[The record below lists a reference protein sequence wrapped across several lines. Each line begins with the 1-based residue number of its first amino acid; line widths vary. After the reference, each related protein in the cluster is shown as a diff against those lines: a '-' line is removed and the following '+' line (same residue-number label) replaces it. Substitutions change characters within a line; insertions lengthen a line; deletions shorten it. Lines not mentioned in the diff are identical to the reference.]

1 MGRAHDRNRLEVLDE
16 PECRRLLTGAVIG
29 RLAYTEGALP
39 AIRPVHFAMSG
50 DRIVIPAQVGS
61 TVAVACRNAVVAF
74 EADDFDAVA
83 RTGWTVTVVGQSQ
96 VVSRPAEVAALDALG
111 ARSWA
116 PAGTR
121 CYIVIEAVVVRGR
134 RITPGAV
141 PAVPTLTSV

>member
-111 ARSWA
+111 ARAWA
-116 PAGTR
+116 PAEVP
-121 CYIVIEAVVVRGR
+121 CYVAVRIALVRGR
-134 RITPGAV
+134 RLSVA
-141 PAVPTLTSV
+141 PAAAPLDRA